1 MSRFSELVAKMA
13 LEFPFELDTFQKEA
27 IYHLENNESVFI
39 AAHTS
44 AGKVPISC
52 SLSIY
57 PSQSFLFGDLFSRI
71 AFSSILS
78 AFADSGG
85 RIRDCP
91 RREAHDPVLRPL

>member
-71 AFSSILS
+71 AFFFHSERVCRQWWQNTRLPS
-78 AFADSGG
+78 
-85 RIRDCP
+85 P
-91 RREAHDPVLRPL
+91 RST